1 MRDLLHQHMRD
12 LLHCLKTF
20 GWTRGSWLR
29 FVKIIH
35 KTPYAGV
42 AYLQAR
48 ECLVANIAVFC
59 SLRKRLNARRLYYF
73 RVKRMF
79 PLDAICVI
87 LARNMRH
94 ITLQYASYQAPICHL
109 WHPKR
114 WLLRLRSIFS
124 GCRKCLF
131 TTFSLVEWR
140 KMLMVFCQNNSH

>member
-1 MRDLLHQHMRD
+1 M
-12 LLHCLKTF
+12 
-20 GWTRGSWLR
+20 R

-48 ECLVANIAVFC
+48 ECLVANIAVFR
-59 SLRKRLNARRLYYF
+59 SLRKQLNARRLYYF

-94 ITLQYASYQAPICHL
+94 ITLQYASYYPAICVISGTNMPSMTSKEMAFAAPKHL
-109 WHPKR
+109 F
-114 WLLRLRSIFS
+114 LLQKVYFHDFFS
-124 GCRKCLF
+124 CRMTKNVDGVL
-131 TTFSLVEWR
+131 S
-140 KMLMVFCQNNSH
+140 K